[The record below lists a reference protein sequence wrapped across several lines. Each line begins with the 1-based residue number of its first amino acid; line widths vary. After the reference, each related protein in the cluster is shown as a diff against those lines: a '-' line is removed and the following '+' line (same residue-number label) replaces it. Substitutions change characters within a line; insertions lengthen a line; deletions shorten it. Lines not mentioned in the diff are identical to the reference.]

1 MGLAAKRHR
10 RSGRDADEVA
20 YAASHDLRAPIVTI
34 SQLVE
39 SIQEDFAAELPDEVV
54 RRLLL
59 IRTRADRCDG
69 LLRRLNRY
77 WRAGENGEK
86 PAAIYLP
93 TLVAEVARTLEP
105 PPAAVIESAP
115 ASLEAPRRTF
125 RQLLSELIDNAIR
138 HARRDDVRV
147 RVAAAP
153 RVGGWEVSVTDN
165 GPGIPPRY
173 RERVWR
179 PFATLRACG
188 TGGMGLAI
196 VGRIAEAH
204 GGRTWIEHA
213 PGEGARIGVFWPS
226 PTAAWR

>member
-1 MGLAAKRHR
+1 MGLAAKRHG
-10 RSGRDADEVA
+10 RSGGDADEVA

-39 SIQEDFAAELPDEVV
+39 SIQEDFAAELPEEVV

-59 IRTRADRCDG
+59 IRERADRCDS
-69 LLRRLNRY
+69 LLRRWNRY
-77 WRAGENGEK
+77 WRAGESTEQ
-86 PAAIYLP
+86 PAAIDLP
-93 TLVAEVARTLEP
+93 KLVAEVAGNLEP
-105 PPAAVIESAP
+105 P
-115 ASLEAPRRTF
+115 RRSF
-125 RQLLSELIDNAIR
+125 CRLLSELIDNAIR

-165 GPGIPPRY
+165 GPGIPARY

-179 PFATLRACG
+179 PFTTLQACG
-188 TGGMGLAI
+188 SGGLGLAI

-204 GGRTWIEHA
+204 GGRTWIEEA
-213 PGEGARIGVFWPS
+213 PGGGARIGVFWPS
-226 PTAAWR
+226 PR

>member
-1 MGLAAKRHR
+1 MGLAAKRHG
-10 RSGRDADEVA
+10 RSGGDADEVA

-39 SIQEDFAAELPDEVV
+39 SIQEDFAAELPEEVV

-59 IRTRADRCDG
+59 IRERADRCDS
-69 LLRRLNRY
+69 LLRRWNRY
-77 WRAGENGEK
+77 WRAGESTEQ
-86 PAAIYLP
+86 PAAIDLP
-93 TLVAEVARTLEP
+93 KLVAEVAGNLEP
-105 PPAAVIESAP
+105 PPAADI
-115 ASLEAPRRTF
+115 
-125 RQLLSELIDNAIR
+125 AIR

-165 GPGIPPRY
+165 GPGIPARY

-179 PFATLRACG
+179 PFTTLQACG
-188 TGGMGLAI
+188 SGGLGLAI

-204 GGRTWIEHA
+204 GGRTWIEEA
-213 PGEGARIGVFWPS
+213 PGGGARIGVFWPS
-226 PTAAWR
+226 PR